1 MVAVRMET
9 VDIQGSSAKMKD
21 TLLDDINSAACTMSD
36 HGRLSHIADVLD
48 EAAAEIEMLRDELT
62 LAEEHIRFLE
72 DLLA

>member
-9 VDIQGSSAKMKD
+9 VDIQGSSAKMKN

-48 EAAAEIEMLRDELT
+48 EAYIEIEALREELAS
-62 LAEEHIRFLE
+62 AEEHIRLLE
-72 DLLA
+72 ERLA